1 MIVYCKIKANHVN
14 LDFYRWQQEKKKRE
28 VHEFL
33 VRTSTKRRNRKA
45 RNKIEKSE
53 GDDDKKIHDLVVTM
67 KEEMNSKPIT
77 HSSHCNH
84 PRIDILQSRRQSKL
98 VYR

>member
-1 MIVYCKIKANHVN
+1 MSLLIIHSNF
-14 LDFYRWQQEKKKRE
+14 DFYRWQQEKKKRE

-45 RNKIEKSE
+45 RNKAEISE
-53 GDDDKKIHDLVVTM
+53 GDDDKKIRDLVINM
-67 KEEMNSKPIT
+67 KEEMNTKRVS

-84 PRIDILQSRRQSKL
+84 PRIDLLQSRREGKL
-98 VYR
+98 VYL